1 MRVNGMPMI
10 LLLLCAATV
19 SAGIGGGRAKN
30 RQQPHSSSSTT
41 SGGDLLEGNDD
52 PAETNITQA
61 EPTKNIA
68 RHHSILA
75 YGANYGRSI
84 MEAVV
89 VGRPHVDFGSILE
102 QGDVAEILLVLCHPS
117 RLIRSLVL
125 SWVAT
130 EVWRQSG
137 LFQKRRRPKKLREG
151 KRYRRFTS
159 TRKTYKKQIKGV
171 IEEPLDE
178 ELFQQEYASS
188 RREQRARKSSDTFS
202 NIVPESQEKGN
213 ALTKTQKESLLKEYE
228 VSRPKCRLKSKT
240 GKKIFKLGFPRLT
253 RKKKFRLAWSLGHML
268 SPCLMAPMGAAIAGW
283 MGVLCVGAEL
293 IPWVDKKCKLDVLED
308 NELLEWMLEPFRDND
323 ILKALLFGSMV
334 GACYSNI

>member
-1 MRVNGMPMI
+1 MAMI

-30 RQQPHSSSSTT
+30 RQHPHSSTT
-41 SGGDLLEGNDD
+41 SLGDLLEGNDD
-52 PAETNITQA
+52 PTELNITQA
-61 EPTKNIA
+61 EPTRNLEGQ
-68 RHHSILA
+68 HDILT

-89 VGRPHVDFGSILE
+89 VGRPHVDFGSIVE
-102 QGDVAEILLVLCHPS
+102 QGDVAEIFLVLCHPS

-188 RREQRARKSSDTFS
+188 RREQRARTSSDTFS

-213 ALTKTQKESLLKEYE
+213 ALTKTQKERLLKEYE
-228 VSRPKCRLKSKT
+228 VSRPKSRLKSKNVLKSKT

-283 MGVLCVGAEL
+283 MGVLCAGAEL